1 MLCFCVV
8 HYVDFVHWCV
18 DRQHAGLECV
28 LYVVVVVFDPVCVLQ
43 DLRWGCAQ
51 IESPTRMH
59 RLSQVHMLLS
69 SDLVARWRG
78 EVL

>member
-51 IESPTRMH
+51 IEPYTYA
-59 RLSQVHMLLS
+59 S
-69 SDLVARWRG
+69 SESGAHAAEL
-78 EVL
+78 